1 MTKKEN
7 EFKTLQ
13 QTNEKNLAKLEKTME
28 KIKRYETKMNDIVDS
43 RVGEVI
49 AEKDAVV
56 AAQDTIKAELAEVQD
71 GNTRLKFL
79 I

>member
-1 MTKKEN
+1 
-7 EFKTLQ
+7 
-13 QTNEKNLAKLEKTME
+13 ME